1 MKERA
6 QGALA
11 VAIERPVTVTVGVI
25 LVVLFGLLS
34 LVGLPIQLT
43 PDISRPTIDIST
55 RWPGAAPT
63 EIETEIL
70 EAQEQTLKGLAGLVK
85 MTSNASPDLGRITL
99 EFEVG
104 TNIDDAL
111 VRVNNRLGEVSSYP
125 EASDRPVLSTSDL
138 SGPPVAVITIRDLEG
153 RSVSAFR
160 TWVAE
165 EIVPELERIPGVAGM
180 RHVGGQ
186 DSEVHIDFDPRAL
199 AERGLGINDLR
210 DRVRGELRNVSAGD
224 LSIGKRTFLVRTPLA
239 PEEVRDLEEVV
250 LGTGPDGMP
259 VRLADVATVSM
270 GLRRPRGVAMTDGRP
285 SMILLLSRES
295 GSNVLEVTEAVRATV
310 ADLDERV
317 FRREGLTIQVISDQ
331 VGYIH
336 DALDLVQQ
344 NLLMGSVLA
353 ILALF
358 FFLRSFGASAIISV
372 SIPVCVFGT
381 ALGMSWMGRS
391 INVISLAG
399 VTFAVGMVLD
409 NSIVVLESIDT
420 ERATAKTAAEAAL
433 RGVRSVWGAVLA
445 STLTTVAVFAPI
457 VTWESEVGQLLRD
470 VAVAISLAVVWS
482 LIVSVWVIPS
492 LAARLLPPKTVAA
505 TPGRLAR
512 VGDGLREK
520 LVGAASWI
528 ARDLRRGFL
537 TVALVV
543 GAAGAVTFALAPP
556 LEYLPTGNR
565 NLIFGILVPPPGYSS
580 EEFERMGLRMHEEIG
595 PHIGVARDG
604 VPAIERSFFVGDGSF
619 VFAGAVAQDPREI
632 GALLPF
638 LRRVQADVPGTFG
651 FTNQAS
657 LFGSAIGGGRS
668 IELNLVGSD
677 IPTLTAL
684 GARMMGSLREAIPE
698 AQVRP
703 VPGLDPGAPEVQIHP
718 RRRQAAALG
727 IRSDQLGLMVD
738 ALVDG
743 AIVGELTPSNGY
755 EVDVVL
761 RALTPGRGILTDP
774 LDLMDAPLVTSGGA
788 VVPLSA
794 VADAVTD
801 IGPTIIQRLERRRAI
816 TLQISPPESMPLE
829 SAMDVVRERVVA
841 PMTAAGEIPPGV
853 RVEISGAAGD
863 LDVAADH
870 FREVLLL
877 AVVICFLLLAALFED
892 FIAPLVVLAS
902 LPLAAAGG
910 MACLVLVDKLFGPVP
925 LDLMTALGFL
935 ILIGVV
941 VNNAILVVDGALA
954 RLREGAELDLAVADA
969 VRSRIRPIFMT
980 TTTSLAGLLPMVV
993 SSGAGAELYRGV
1005 GAIVLGGL
1013 ALSSVLVIFVIPA
1026 LFTML
1031 YRLRGLFSRRP
1042 PAEPVA
1048 P

>member
-1 MKERA
+1 MTDRA

-11 VAIERPVTVTVGVI
+11 LAIERPVTVTVGVI
-25 LVVLFGLLS
+25 LVVLFGALS

-55 RWPGAAPT
+55 RWPGAAPS

-99 EFEVG
+99 EFDVG
-104 TNIDDAL
+104 TDIDDAL

-125 EASDRPVLSTSDL
+125 EAADRPVLSTSDL
-138 SGPPVAVITIRDLEG
+138 SGPPIAVITIRDLEG

-186 DSEVHIDFDPRAL
+186 DSEVHVDFDPRAL
-199 AERGLGINDLR
+199 AERGLRINDLS
-210 DRVRGELRNVSAGD
+210 DRVRAELRNVSAGD
-224 LSIGKRTFLVRTPLA
+224 LNIGKRSFLVRTPLA
-239 PEEVRDLEEVV
+239 PEDVEDLEEVV

-270 GLRRPRGVAMTDGRP
+270 GLRRPRGVAMTDGQA

-310 ADLDERV
+310 AELDERE
-317 FRREGLTIQVISDQ
+317 FRGEGLTIQVISDQ
-331 VGYIH
+331 VGYIN

-358 FFLRSFGASAIISV
+358 LFLRSAGASAIISV

-381 ALGMSWMGRS
+381 ALGMSWLGRS

-457 VTWESEVGQLLRD
+457 ITWESEVGQLLRD

-482 LIVSVWVIPS
+482 LVVSVWVIPS
-492 LAARLLPPKTVAA
+492 LAARLLKPKPKTA
-505 TPGRLAR
+505 PGRFAAAGDR
-512 VGDGLREK
+512 VRERI
-520 LVGAASWI
+520 VGAASWV
-528 ARDLRRGFL
+528 ARDLRRGTL
-537 TVALVV
+537 IVALVV
-543 GAAGAVTFALAPP
+543 GAAGVVTFMLAPA

-565 NLIFGILVPPPGYSS
+565 NLIFGVLVPPPGYSS
-580 EEFERMGLRMHEEIG
+580 EEFERMGARMHEEIG
-595 PHIGVARDG
+595 PHIGADVGD
-604 VPAIERSFFVGDGSF
+604 VPSIQRSFFVGDGSF
-619 VFAGAVAQDPREI
+619 VFAGAVATRPEDI

-993 SSGAGAELYRGV
+993 SNGAGAELYRGV